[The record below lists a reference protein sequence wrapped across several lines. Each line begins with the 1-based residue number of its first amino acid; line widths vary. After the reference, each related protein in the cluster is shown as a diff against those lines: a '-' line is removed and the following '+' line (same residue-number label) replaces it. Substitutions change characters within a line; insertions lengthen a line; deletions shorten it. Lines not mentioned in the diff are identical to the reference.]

1 VSAADGP
8 AALVLARAP
17 SAGEVKSALA
27 PLLDAERRAALQA
40 LLIHRAAAWAAAVA
54 PGAAYVAV
62 EPPRRVRGADEGGVI
77 PSHED
82 EAAAPERAIPPDGD
96 AAAPGRAIAPYGD
109 APAAPGPAIPPGGDD
124 AAVAGALDEVR
135 GLLPPGVTA
144 FAQEDAEPAEALA
157 AAIARIGRGPLLVA
171 GVDCPRLGA
180 AHAAAALGDLAAG
193 CDVVVGA
200 TLEGGWYLAGLREPR
215 PELLTI
221 APPGAGG
228 FERVLRRAAAR
239 GAEVG
244 MLRHE
249 RLLIAPPDASAL
261 LADPLLPA
269 DLRAALTPSAAA

>member
-1 VSAADGP
+1 VSGP

-17 SAGEVKSALA
+17 SAGEVKAGLA

-40 LLIHRAAAWAAAVA
+40 LLIRRAAAWAAAAA

-62 EPPRRVRGADEGGVI
+62 EPPRGNASGERAADEG
-77 PSHED
+77 
-82 EAAAPERAIPPDGD
+82 A
-96 AAAPGRAIAPYGD
+96 
-109 APAAPGPAIPPGGDD
+109 AIPPGGDD
-124 AAVAGALDEVR
+124 AAGQARAILPGGGDAAATAALEEVR

-144 FAQEDAEPAEALA
+144 FAQEGAEPGEALA
-157 AAIARIGRGPLLVA
+157 AAIERVGRGPLLIA

-180 AHAAAALGDLAAG
+180 EHAAAALGDLGAG

-200 TLEGGWYLAGLREPR
+200 TLEGGWYLAALREPR
-215 PELLTI
+215 PELVGV
-221 APPGAGG
+221 APEGAGG
-228 FERVLRRAAAR
+228 FELVLRRAAAL

-249 RLLIAPPDASAL
+249 RLLLAPPDARAL

-269 DLRAALTPSAAA
+269 DLRAALTPSAAS

>member
-1 VSAADGP
+1 VSGP

-17 SAGEVKSALA
+17 SAGAAMAGLA
-27 PLLDAERRAALQA
+27 PLLDGERRAALQA
-40 LLIHRAAAWAAAVA
+40 LLIRRSVAWAAAAA

-62 EPPRRVRGADEGGVI
+62 EPP
-77 PSHED
+77 H
-82 EAAAPERAIPPDGD
+82 GD
-96 AAAPGRAIAPYGD
+96 AAVERPCEELGAGL
-109 APAAPGPAIPPGGDD
+109 PAADR
-124 AAVAGALDEVR
+124 ALAEVR
-135 GLLPPGVTA
+135 ALLPPGVTA
-144 FAQEDAEPAEALA
+144 FAQEDAEPAAALA
-157 AAIARIGRGPLLVA
+157 AAIARVGRGQLLVA
-171 GVDCPRLGA
+171 GTDCPRLGA

-215 PELLTI
+215 PELLAV

-228 FERVLRRAAAR
+228 FERVLRRAAEL

-249 RLLIAPPDASAL
+249 RLLNGPPDAAAL

-269 DLRAALTPSAAA
+269 DLRAALAPSAA